1 MKKLFKIMLST
12 LLVLGLCGCGGEKQE
27 SENNQQEPSMDISI
41 DQKDT
46 SLEAIEEAALKTI
59 ADDTLL
65 LSNKLS
71 QLENEIDTYD
81 EYVEQRD
88 EIFAYYQSILE
99 NHQALTIKLRKYAVS
114 YAEFILSSDLTND
127 EKYEAF
133 DDFYDVIYDDCGDEL
148 YDAIYDGLFDDAYDT
163 FYDGVLDD
171 KEDDVEY
178 SEWYDYRSDEYN
190 ALFDIKSEVYD
201 DYSDYRSDVY
211 DLRSDLRSELWDDD
225 LERAQKKLEKFK
237 ANIGKQQEAVTED
250 IKEDDKQDA
259 SSKTESN
266 DKTGSSMSADFKA
279 AMDSYEAFFDEYIA
293 FMKKYEE
300 TDGSDLSLL
309 ADYAQYLSKY
319 SEYMSDLEK
328 WENEDL
334 NTAEAAYYLQVQSRI
349 NQKLLEV
356 TIP

>member
-1 MKKLFKIMLST
+1 M
-12 LLVLGLCGCGGEKQE
+12 GL
-27 SENNQQEPSMDISI
+27 NL
-41 DQKDT
+41 QK
-46 SLEAIEEAALKTI
+46 
-59 ADDTLL
+59 
-65 LSNKLS
+65 SNKIIYFSLP
-71 QLENEIDTYD
+71 
-81 EYVEQRD
+81 
-88 EIFAYYQSILE
+88 
-99 NHQALTIKLRKYAVS
+99 
-114 YAEFILSSDLTND
+114 LSSELFEQSKKRTHKIIKKSID

-225 LERAQKKLEKFK
+225 LERAQNKLEKFK

-300 TDGSDLSLL
+300 TDGSDLSL
-309 ADYAQYLSKY
+309 
-319 SEYMSDLEK
+319 
-328 WENEDL
+328 
-334 NTAEAAYYLQVQSRI
+334 
-349 NQKLLEV
+349 
-356 TIP
+356 